1 MGSDYLFA
9 MPSLWSGMA
18 RVMDL
23 SGSSDSYNRSSD
35 GKSADAK
42 AIEIDWQLVG
52 QDMYV
57 AIEDFEE
64 SDEAPQESEPE
75 TACR

>member
-9 MPSLWSGMA
+9 MPSLWSGVA

-23 SGSSDSYNRSSD
+23 SGSCDSYNSSPD
-35 GKSADAK
+35 GKAADAE
-42 AIEIDWQLVG
+42 ALEIDWQLVG

-64 SDEAPQESEPE
+64 SDEAPQESEFE
-75 TACR
+75 TVST